1 MFLWCY
7 NNGMKTRE
15 QIEEKYKWDLSN
27 YFASMQEW
35 DNEFESIKP
44 LYQQLA
50 TYEGKLGDD
59 ETLLECLKLEN
70 QVSERMGRLAVFI
83 ALKCKE
89 DGKNSYYQ
97 NKSKIILPLKSL
109 PLQRTIIFHLPVV

>member
-1 MFLWCY
+1 
-7 NNGMKTRE
+7 MKTRN

-50 TYEGKLGDD
+50 TYEGKLGYD

-89 DGKNSYYQ
+89 DGNISIVYLLDFGTNNPSISTKRS
-97 NKSKIILPLKSL
+97 SDSI
-109 PLQRTIIFHLPVV
+109 IIFRVLSKKTFE